1 MGCVIQLVTAK
12 QIFMNRLPSFSATV
26 FTVLILS
33 FIPNSS
39 TTHHKSVSEK
49 SAPKIQ
55 AAILLD
61 VSNSMDGLIGQA
73 KNQLWNMVNVLSKV
87 TCEGT
92 MPTIEIALYEYG
104 KDSNDPNQGF
114 IKQISPFTNDL
125 DLLFRELINLRTNGG
140 SEFCGHVIYSSLM
153 QLNWDSAA
161 NNYKVIF
168 IAGNESFLQG
178 DITFFTK
185 ACEEAKKKGV
195 VVNTIYCGDRSQG
208 INEDWNL
215 GAECGNG
222 SFTNIDQN
230 AEPLSIPTPYD
241 TTIITLKEKLNETY
255 IVYGVEG
262 KAHYHSRMQ
271 LDSIA
276 VYDLNDPTKISRYS
290 VSTSNSRLY
299 NNSKWDLIDAF
310 EKNPGVIDTLDMTT
324 LDDSLKTKS
333 RKELRKIVETSAA
346 EKKRIQN
353 KIAELAVKQEKF
365 INVEKEKLKS
375 NEPKTLESEIERA
388 IREQVKRVNMKIE

>member
-1 MGCVIQLVTAK
+1 
-12 QIFMNRLPSFSATV
+12 MNRLPSFSATV
-26 FTVLILS
+26 FTVFIFS

-39 TTHHKSVSEK
+39 TAHHKSLSEK

-61 VSNSMDGLIGQA
+61 VSNSMDGLIDQA

-92 MPTIEIALYEYG
+92 LPTIEIALYEYG

-140 SEFCGHVIYSSLM
+140 SEFCGHVIYSSLI
-153 QLNWDSAA
+153 QLNWDSAP

-178 DITFFTK
+178 DISFFTK

-208 INEDWNL
+208 INEGWNL

-230 AEPLSIPTPYD
+230 AKPLSIPTPYD
-241 TTIITLKEKLNETY
+241 STIISLKTKLNETY
-255 IVYGVEG
+255 IAYGTEG
-262 KAHYHSRMQ
+262 KSYYNSMLWA
-271 LDSIA
+271 DTVA
-276 VYDLNDPTKISRYS
+276 VYDLNDPTKITQYVVTKSSHRFDR
-290 VSTSNSRLY
+290 NE
-299 NNSKWDLIDAF
+299 NWDLVGAM
-310 EKNPGVIDTLDMTT
+310 EKNPGIVDTVDMKT
-324 LDDSLKTKS
+324 LDDSLKTKN
-333 RKELRKIVETSAA
+333 RKELKKIVETTGA
-346 EKKRIQN
+346 ERKRIQN
-353 KIAELAVKQEKF
+353 EIGDLSKKQEKF
-365 INVEKEKLKS
+365 IKAEKEKLKS
-375 NEPKTLESEIERA
+375 NEPKTLESEIERT
-388 IREQVKRVNMKIE
+388 IRVQVKRVNMKIE